1 MPNTMT
7 QNPRQNRIL
16 AALPAPEY
24 ARLEGDL
31 ELVTLPVGKILYQ
44 PGDSLGF
51 IYFPTSCIVS
61 LIYDTENG
69 SSTELAMTGNDGL
82 AGISLILGGGTT
94 RYKVMVQSA
103 GDAWRVRSEV
113 ISWELDQGGALLRH
127 CLCYAQVLMT
137 QMAQSVVCNRHHTVD
152 QQLCRWLLHSLD
164 KRTSNQIDMTQEHIS
179 NMLGVRREAVTE
191 AAGKLQAA
199 GLIHY
204 SRGHIT
210 VIDRPGLETRVCEC
224 YRVVKSESDRLFHM
238 TPEAIPRGWTRSN
251 PATTRKRAEA
261 RLKQMEPATAAT
273 EQETV
278 RLMHELQVRQ
288 IELEMYNEELGNA
301 YSEADSL
308 REKYADIY
316 DFAPVGYLTLDAQ
329 GVILQ
334 LNLAAAIL
342 LGIKRSQ
349 IGRHRFAASV
359 APEFLP
365 VFNHFLT
372 DVIGGESKKHCE
384 LVLMATAQRPDA
396 VARIE
401 AVPDENHGECRMVLI
416 DITAEHE
423 ATLALSERN
432 HYDRALL
439 DNFPFEVWLKDEQ
452 GRFLAVNRP
461 FAQKYGWPS
470 TDVPIGKTAFD
481 LTAPELAQA
490 AHAADSAVMSSGRSI
505 TVEEL
510 HDVDGA
516 PHWFETSRSPVMM
529 DGECIGTVGFAH
541 DITER
546 KLMED
551 ALRDLAVTDVPT
563 GLFTQTHFL
572 AHLET
577 AHATLQRDP
586 DQPFTLALIN
596 LDHFGSISDSLG
608 HAAGEAVLRLFSAQ
622 LQNKLR
628 KIDIAGRMGGAEF
641 AVLLPQCNLDT
652 ALAFAERILNKAA
665 ETSVAVG
672 SRPITLAI
680 SIGISALSAADATP
694 DQALMRAD
702 EALRRAQAKD
712 KGNRIE
718 FGIGLP

>member
-1 MPNTMT
+1 MS

-16 AALPAPEY
+16 AALPATEY

-94 RYKVMVQSA
+94 RYKVMIQSE
-103 GDAWRVRSEV
+103 GDAWRVRSE
-113 ISWELDQGGALLRH
+113 IIRWELDQGGALLRH
-127 CLCYAQVLMT
+127 CLCYVQVLMT

-164 KRTSNQIDMTQEHIS
+164 KRPANQIDMTQELIA

-191 AAGKLQAA
+191 AAGKLQTA
-199 GLIHY
+199 GLIQY

-210 VIDRPGLETRVCEC
+210 VTDRPGLEARVCEC
-224 YRVVKSESDRLFHM
+224 YRVVRAESERLFQM
-238 TPEAIPRGWTRSN
+238 TPEAIPRGWARPN

-261 RLKQMEPATAAT
+261 RLKQMEPPAAAAT

-278 RLMHELQVRQ
+278 RLLHELQVRQ

-316 DFAPVGYLTLDAQ
+316 DFAPIGYLTLDAQ

-359 APEFLP
+359 KPDLLPKFNTFLAG
-365 VFNHFLT
+365 
-372 DVIGGESKKHCE
+372 VIGGESKKHCE
-384 LVLMATAQRPDA
+384 LVLTETTQRPEA
-396 VARIE
+396 VVRIG
-401 AVPDENHGECRMVLI
+401 AVPDESHGECRMVVI

-423 ATLALSERN
+423 AALALSERN

-461 FAQKYGWPS
+461 LAQKYGWPS
-470 TDVPIGKTAFD
+470 TDVPIGKTDFD

-490 AHAADSAVMSSGRSI
+490 THAADSAVMGSGRTI

-510 HDVDGA
+510 HEVDGA

-551 ALRDLAVTDVPT
+551 ALRDLAATDAPT
-563 GLFTQTHFL
+563 GLSTQTHFL

-577 AHATLQRDP
+577 AHAAVQRDP
-586 DQPFTLALIN
+586 GQPVTLALIK
-596 LDHFGSISDSLG
+596 LDHFGSISDTLG

-628 KIDIAGRMGGAEF
+628 KVDVAGRMGGAEF
-641 AVLLPQCNLDT
+641 AVLLPQCDLDA
-652 ALAFAERILNKAA
+652 ALVFAERILDKAA
-665 ETSVAVG
+665 ETSVVVG

-694 DQALMRAD
+694 DRALMRAD

-712 KGNRIE
+712 KGRRIE
-718 FGIGLP
+718 LGVGLP